1 MNVHSR
7 KSVRSVELEDA
18 TSLAAGVRVAGSARS
33 RISCVETSDAPVR
46 SRVEVEIAAPPEVV
60 WDVLT
65 RLRDWPEWNPEV
77 KSMSFDGP
85 IAPGSEFRWKAGPGT
100 IVSTFEQVEPPRRIK
115 WRGRINAVHEW
126 RLEASHG
133 ETEESFSGLIARL
146 FRRQLQKTLDK
157 SLHDGLEHLKREAE
171 RRSGAASS

>member
-1 MNVHSR
+1 MNAHSR

-65 RLRDWPEWNPEV
+65 RLRD
-77 KSMSFDGP
+77 
-85 IAPGSEFRWKAGPGT
+85 
-100 IVSTFEQVEPPRRIK
+100 
-115 WRGRINAVHEW
+115 
-126 RLEASHG
+126 
-133 ETEESFSGLIARL
+133 
-146 FRRQLQKTLDK
+146 
-157 SLHDGLEHLKREAE
+157 
-171 RRSGAASS
+171 